1 MRGGTS
7 PSALTPVRR
16 PPALA
21 SSLPLLLPF
30 GQVLM
35 SLDGTQQQAEA
46 SDRMSQALSLSSP
59 VMAALRHP
67 NCCALLGVCA
77 FPPAL
82 VTGGAWQG
90 RAPADA

>member
-1 MRGGTS
+1 
-7 PSALTPVRR
+7 
-16 PPALA
+16 
-21 SSLPLLLPF
+21 
-30 GQVLM
+30 M

-59 VMAALRHP
+59 VLASLQKEAGLMAALRHP